1 MRELLEISWTA
12 QTQWSGDYAALN
24 AWRAAVEAKGV
35 LVFQSSDM
43 ELDEMRAT
51 CIPDAPLPVIL
62 LNSNDAPYG
71 RVFSLLHEFAHI
83 LLHAGGHQTTR
94 MVGERFP
101 EEKPLEVA
109 ANAFA
114 GAALLP
120 KPVIERIAKN
130 FPSAA
135 RGDDETLRK
144 LSQDVKTSAEVILRR
159 LVTLGLA
166 SETVYRRKR
175 DGWLALRKR
184 DKAKTQGGPSVEVK
198 TISKDGPGYTRLVLH
213 AFDQRLISTNAASDY
228 LGVKPR
234 HFPNIRREL
243 THRPTLLGA

>member
-1 MRELLEISWTA
+1 
-12 QTQWSGDYAALN
+12 
-24 AWRAAVEAKGV
+24 
-35 LVFQSSDM
+35 
-43 ELDEMRAT
+43 
-51 CIPDAPLPVIL
+51 
-62 LNSNDAPYG
+62 
-71 RVFSLLHEFAHI
+71 VFSLLHEFAHI
-83 LLHAGGHQTTR
+83 LLHAGGHKTTR

-101 EEKPLEVA
+101 EEQPLEVA

-120 KPVIERIAKN
+120 KAIVERIAKT
-130 FPSAA
+130 FSSAA

-144 LSQDVKTSAEVILRR
+144 LSQDVNTSTEVILRR
-159 LVTLGLA
+159 LMDLGFA
-166 SETVYRRKR
+166 PEAVYRRKR
-175 DGWLALRKR
+175 DGWLSLGKR
-184 DKAKTQGGPSVEVK
+184 DKAKSQGGPSMEVK
-198 TISKDGPGYTRLVLH
+198 TISKDGPGYTRLVLD